1 MSQPNHVNP
10 SQDAELQEIIATFLE
25 AAQSGQVPDRRKLL
39 EENPALAEE
48 LDSFLA
54 NHDRMMVAARVSRL
68 AERSGQAADADLA
81 GSPQAT
87 SDGGGNPLLAATK
100 SWTDKTLQYTH
111 GPALEQSAVDAQ
123 RIGGYELLEEIGRG
137 GMGVVYKAR
146 QIGLNRIVALKMIK
160 SGHLAGEEDVARFR
174 AEAAS
179 AGRLDHPGIVP
190 IYEVGQWCG
199 LPYFSMGYV
208 EGESLALKIAHGP
221 LPPREAALVTMKI
234 ASAVDYAHQRGV
246 IHRDLKPANVLVDA
260 SGQPKITD
268 FGLAKSATGATQLT
282 TTGQI
287 LGTPNF
293 MPPEQASGR
302 RESINELADVYG
314 LGAILFAL
322 CVGRPPFQAASQLD
336 VVLQVLDRPP
346 TPPSLLNSEVPKPL
360 EQICLRC
367 LEKRPG
373 DRYASARALADDL
386 ARFLKDEPIDASRMG
401 LRDQLRRW
409 GRREPALIA
418 HLGAIVVALLIVLI
432 TSWFLPPDP
441 GYVYRHAG
449 ALSAWALVSLVLQH
463 RVHVPR
469 WANAARWAWALT
481 DVVFFTVILYM
492 AEPPRGPLLIG
503 YPLVIAASGLF
514 FQVRFVAF
522 ATVISV
528 VSYVA
533 LVLVVP
539 QEAVKPH
546 FCILFA
552 FGLSVLGLIVAAQV
566 RRLRALSRYYEGLP

>member
-1 MSQPNHVNP
+1 MSQPKRINP
-10 SQDAELQEIIATFLE
+10 PQDAKLQELIAAFLE
-25 AAQSGQVPDRRKLL
+25 AVQSGQLPDRRKLF
-39 EENPALAEE
+39 EQNPDLAEE
-48 LDSFLA
+48 LESFFA
-54 NHDRMMVAARVSRL
+54 NHDRLMVVARASGHADGSDR
-68 AERSGQAADADLA
+68 AEDAKMA
-81 GSPQAT
+81 GPHQAT
-87 SDGGGNPLLAATK
+87 SDGGENPLLAATK
-100 SWTDKTLQYTH
+100 SWTDKTIQYAH
-111 GPALEQSAVDAQ
+111 GPTMEQSAGDVQ

-146 QIGLNRIVALKMIK
+146 QVGLNRTVALKMIK
-160 SGHLAGEEDVARFR
+160 SGHLAGEEEVARFR

-208 EGESLALKIAHGP
+208 EGESLAAKIANGP
-221 LPPREAALVTMKI
+221 LPPRQAALLTMKI

-268 FGLAKSATGATQLT
+268 FGLAKSATGAAQLT

-322 CVGRPPFQAASQLD
+322 CVGRAPFQAASQLD

-346 TPPSLLNSEVPKPL
+346 TPPSTLNRAVPKSL

-367 LEKRPG
+367 LEKRPE
-373 DRYASARALADDL
+373 DRYASASALADDL
-386 ARFLKDEPIDASRMG
+386 ARFLKDEPIEAHRMG
-401 LRDQLRRW
+401 LWHKLRRW
-409 GRREPALIA
+409 GRREPALVA
-418 HLGAIVVALLIVLI
+418 HLGAIVIALLIVLI
-432 TSWFLPPDP
+432 VHWTLRDNPA
-441 GYVYRHAG
+441 YAYRHAG
-449 ALSAWALVSLVLQH
+449 ALSAWALTSLALQQGM
-463 RVHVPR
+463 HVPR
-469 WANAARWAWALT
+469 WAVWARWAWALV

-492 AEPPRGPLLIG
+492 AEPPRGPLLVG
-503 YPLVIAASGLF
+503 YPLVIAAAGLF

-533 LVLVVP
+533 LILVVP
-539 QEAVKPH
+539 DEAVKPH

-552 FGLSVLGLIVAAQV
+552 FGLSVLGLIVAVQV
-566 RRLRALSRYYEGLP
+566 RRVRALSRYYEGHG